1 MKFKLLARIFH
12 NQAARCLPILI
23 HTPLQWGGQQ
33 LQDTANRFSGFDPV
47 RKTAEAVRSRLA
59 TQITPLKWGVN
70 ESARSER
77 TRTCEIS
84 GLAAVLAAGMGVA
97 ICATADTVVYQP
109 KAANKNDHDAS
120 LRSDTRNCTSCS
132 GSDSLH
138 IMNHV
143 GSYIGNYAVQFDG
156 SSAWPIFRTS
166 ERRNWFSQ
174 GLPHLRA

>member
-33 LQDTANRFSGFDPV
+33 LQDTANRFSGFAPV

-59 TQITPLKWGVN
+59 TQITPLKWGVK

-84 GLAAVLAAGMGVA
+84 GLALPERNPNLSAHRV
-97 ICATADTVVYQP
+97 P
-109 KAANKNDHDAS
+109 S
-120 LRSDTRNCTSCS
+120 SRSAF
-132 GSDSLH
+132 G
-138 IMNHV
+138 
-143 GSYIGNYAVQFDG
+143 
-156 SSAWPIFRTS
+156 
-166 ERRNWFSQ
+166 ERLQ
-174 GLPHLRA
+174 